1 MPGSMRQRGSESWQ
15 LRVHAGRDPR
25 TGRKRY
31 VERTFRGGKRQAA
44 RALADLSREVE
55 LLSPRSAA
63 EGTMEALCNEWL
75 AHVGPGFSPRT
86 VSVTK
91 GYLNQPILPALGTLQ
106 VARVTAADLDRFYRH
121 LLEVGGP
128 KGPYAPAT
136 IRRIHGIIRGALTQ
150 GVRWGWLSRNPALD
164 ASPPRVP
171 HYPIVPPTPDDIAR
185 LYIAALASDTALAT
199 FVVLAASTGA
209 RRGELNALRRTDLD
223 LDHSCVIIERGIVLA
238 DGELVEQGTKTH
250 QVRRVS
256 LDAGMA
262 QLLREYL
269 QRQDARAE
277 AIGRSVRRDA
287 FVFSDAPDG
296 SVPWRPDSTSRA
308 FRKLCARAGVAGI
321 RLHDLRHYVATRL
334 LASGIDVRTVAGRLG
349 HRNASTT
356 LNVYSH
362 FVPESDRH
370 AAATLGSLLDE
381 AMEAHREQP
390 D

>member
-128 KGPYAPAT
+128 
-136 IRRIHGIIRGALTQ
+136 Q
-150 GVRWGWLSRNPALD
+150 GSVRSGHDQTDPRHHPGG
-164 ASPPRVP
+164 ASPGRP
-171 HYPIVPPTPDDIAR
+171 
-185 LYIAALASDTALAT
+185 LGLA
-199 FVVLAASTGA
+199 
-209 RRGELNALRRTDLD
+209 
-223 LDHSCVIIERGIVLA
+223 
-238 DGELVEQGTKTH
+238 
-250 QVRRVS
+250 
-256 LDAGMA
+256 
-262 QLLREYL
+262 
-269 QRQDARAE
+269 
-277 AIGRSVRRDA
+277 
-287 FVFSDAPDG
+287 
-296 SVPWRPDSTSRA
+296 
-308 FRKLCARAGVAGI
+308 
-321 RLHDLRHYVATRL
+321 
-334 LASGIDVRTVAGRLG
+334 
-349 HRNASTT
+349 
-356 LNVYSH
+356 
-362 FVPESDRH
+362 
-370 AAATLGSLLDE
+370 
-381 AMEAHREQP
+381 
-390 D
+390 